1 MPPEIKNKNIKSSI
15 PSLNYEGSYKQNYSD
30 VQTV

>member
-1 MPPEIKNKNIKSSI
+1 MPPEIKNKNIKNSI
-15 PSLNYEGSYKQNYSD
+15 PSLNQGSYQENYSD